1 MIRHSIFPE
10 ERAREIYN
18 LYVSKYDQAERL
30 GEELEDKKSFEIQ
43 WATLQN
49 NPQWVKCSNRKL
61 ASTLLQMDKINV
73 RSKVAIID

>member
-1 MIRHSIFPE
+1 MKRYSVFPE
-10 ERAREIYN
+10 ERAREIFN

-30 GEELEDKKSFEIQ
+30 GEELEAKKSFEIQ

-49 NPQWVKCSNRKL
+49 NPNWVKYTNRRL

-73 RSKVAIID
+73 RSKEAIID